1 MAILETPRLRLRPAR
16 PDDLGALHAVLSS
29 PEAVRYWS
37 TPPHPDL
44 ERTGQWLDSMISI
57 PAGEGEDFIIELEG
71 RVIGKA
77 GLYRFP
83 EIGFILH
90 PDVWGRGLASEA
102 VEAVIDRGFRVHG
115 LDSIVADVDP
125 RNQACLRLLQ
135 RRGFR
140 ETGRRAHS
148 WCVGGV
154 WCDSVDLALSRSDWL
169 ASEVE
174 RI

>member
-1 MAILETPRLRLRPAR
+1 VAILETQRLRLRPAR
-16 PDDLGALHAVLSS
+16 PGDVEALHAVLSS

-44 ERTGQWLDSMISI
+44 EHTRQWLEGMIDI
-57 PAGEGEDFIIELEG
+57 PAGEGEDFVVELEG

-102 VEAVIDRGFRVHG
+102 VGAVIDRGFRVNR
-115 LDSIVADVDP
+115 LDTIAADVDP
-125 RNQACLRLLQ
+125 RNEACLRLLE

-140 ETGRRAHS
+140 ETGRRARS

-154 WCDSVDLALSRSDWL
+154 WCDSVDLALSRTDWL
-169 ASEVE
+169 IGEAQPV
-174 RI
+174 